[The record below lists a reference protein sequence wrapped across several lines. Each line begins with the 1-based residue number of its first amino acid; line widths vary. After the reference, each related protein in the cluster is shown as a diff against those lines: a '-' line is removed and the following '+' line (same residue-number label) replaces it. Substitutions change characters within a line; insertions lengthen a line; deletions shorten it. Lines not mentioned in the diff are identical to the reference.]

1 MTAFDASSELC
12 PLQRGKHGKQ
22 IRQSALMEAATRVF
36 AEKGYDAATT
46 REIAGR
52 AGCSEGLIH
61 RYFGGK
67 RGLLLTALRGK
78 CDTAAGT
85 IRDGVP
91 DSDDLRDEVQRL
103 ALWWLDY
110 TWEARDFMRVSVGR
124 SVVDPEVG
132 HFIGS
137 VLNRQRVAAIEEKLR
152 RHQRAGRVR
161 PDVDVAAVAEGLAVL
176 TFAAGFF
183 SQVVFED
190 DRHAVRRRAVHIA
203 DIIARGIAPPPTPG
217 VTP

>member
-1 MTAFDASSELC
+1 MTAFDAYTELC
-12 PLQRGKHGKQ
+12 PLQRGKHGKE

-46 REIAGR
+46 REIAER

-67 RGLLLTALRGK
+67 RGLLLAALRGK
-78 CDTAAGT
+78 GAASA
-85 IRDGVP
+85 DSHGVP
-91 DSDDLRDEVQRL
+91 GCADLRDEIERT
-103 ALWWLDY
+103 AIWWLDY
-110 TWEARDFMRVSVGR
+110 TWEVRDFMRVCVGR

-132 HFIGS
+132 HFIGI
-137 VLNRQRVAAIEEKLR
+137 LNRQRVAVIEEMLR
-152 RHQRAGRVR
+152 RHQAAGRVR
-161 PDVDVAAVAEGLAVL
+161 PDVDVAAVAEGLAGL

-190 DRHAVRRRAVHIA
+190 DRDAVRRRAVRMA
-203 DIIARGIAPPPTPG
+203 EVIARGIAPSPGSG